1 MNERTELGVQDGLA
15 PKTTVDAAMP
25 SASLGDAALSAPP
38 IPEPAIPQPTV
49 SSLAAAAIPAA
60 AMPDSEIVARVLSG
74 DSALFEL
81 LMRRYN
87 RLLFR
92 LARGILRDDDE
103 ARDVVQAAYVRAYY
117 HLAQFR
123 GPAGFKAW
131 LARIAVNE
139 ALGRARRAPTI
150 ADGEHHGAAPAD
162 LAETEPENAA
172 SSRDLLRI
180 LQAAIDRLPEEF
192 RQVFMLRGVEQLS
205 IAETA
210 ELLGIKPATVK
221 TRFHRARLML
231 QELLQR
237 KLDHVVRDTF
247 PLGGQRC
254 DAIVGT
260 VLSRIRAQ

>member
-1 MNERTELGVQDGLA
+1 MKERTVLGVEESLA
-15 PKTTVDAAMP
+15 PNALVDAAT
-25 SASLGDAALSAPP
+25 ADT
-38 IPEPAIPQPTV
+38 AIPGTAMPD
-49 SSLAAAAIPAA
+49 AAAADAVIPDAA
-60 AMPDSEIVARVLSG
+60 IVARVLTG

-92 LARGILRDDDE
+92 LARGIVRDDDE

-117 HLAQFR
+117 HLDQFR
-123 GPAGFKAW
+123 GPDGFKAW

-139 ALGRARRAPTI
+139 ALGRVRRAPEI
-150 ADGEHHGAAPAD
+150 VAAEQHVLALPD
-162 LAETEPENAA
+162 LVEIEPENAA
-172 SSRDLLRI
+172 SSHDMLRI
-180 LQAAIDRLPEEF
+180 LQSAIDRLPEEF

-210 ELLGIKPATVK
+210 ELLDIKQATVK
-221 TRFHRARLML
+221 TRFHRARHML

-237 KLDHVVRDTF
+237 KLDDVVRDTF

-254 DAIVGT
+254 DAIVAV
-260 VLSRIRAQ
+260 VLARIRRQ